1 MHPVGQS
8 ANSATTAD
16 QSPDPVSPTAFVSIA
31 NRGTVRRAVFVL
43 AMPVLGEELLNSFV
57 GIFDIW
63 LAGRIS
69 VAATAA
75 IGLGAYV
82 EWLISMLFM
91 LVGIGTTALVAR
103 FTGAVQRERANHYA
117 NQSMVLAVG
126 MGFAAFAFIYWIAPW
141 LGRVQNMSGE
151 TLDIIVRYLRIDATG
166 FVFTSLTLIG
176 AAALRGVGDMRT
188 PLKILT
194 VVNIVNMTVSYALV
208 FGTGPLPALG
218 TDGVAIGTV
227 AGRFVG
233 GVLTLLVLAH
243 GRSDLRL
250 TPAELRPRIESTRRI
265 LRIGLPAALDGATMW
280 TGHFIFLIIIANLG
294 DQQIAPI
301 YYAAHIIG
309 VRIEAFTYLPA
320 SAWSKATATVVGQA
334 LGARNRDRAVR
345 AGHEG
350 VLQCGILG
358 IGLTAF
364 YYFGAD
370 LIFRTMQSD
379 PIVWMVGIP
388 ALKMAAFFQIFLL
401 ASIIYIG
408 ALRGAGDTRYPLI
421 ITIVSVGLVR
431 LPLGYLLGITLGW
444 GLMGAWG
451 AMCIDMAVRG
461 SLAFTRFTRG
471 KWLTARV

>member
-16 QSPDPVSPTAFVSIA
+16 QSAVPVSATAFVSIA

-43 AMPVLGEELLNSFV
+43 AMPVLGEELLNSLV
-57 GIFDIW
+57 GIFDVW

-82 EWLISMLFM
+82 EWLITMLFM

-117 NQSMVLAVG
+117 NQSMALAAG
-126 MGFAAFAFIYWIAPW
+126 MGFAAFALIYTFAPW
-141 LGRVQNMSGE
+141 MGRLQNMSGE
-151 TLDIIVRYLRIDATG
+151 TLDIVVRYLRIDGTG
-166 FVFTSLTLIG
+166 HVFTSLTLVG

-194 VVNIVNMTVSYALV
+194 VVNIVNMLVSYGLV
-208 FGTGPLPALG
+208 FGAGPLPELG
-218 TDGVAIGTV
+218 TDGIAIGTV
-227 AGRFVG
+227 AARFVG
-233 GVLTLLVLAH
+233 GVLTLTVLGV
-243 GRSDLRL
+243 GRSNLRI
-250 TPAELRPRIESTRRI
+250 TAAALRPHIESARRI
-265 LRIGLPAALDGATMW
+265 LRIGLPAALDGAVMW
-280 TGHFIFLIIIANLG
+280 SGHFIFLIIIANLG
-294 DQQIAPI
+294 GQQIAPI
-301 YYAAHIIG
+301 WYAAHIIG

-320 SAWSKATATVVGQA
+320 GAWSKATATVVGQA
-334 LGARNRDRAVR
+334 LGAGNRQRAIR

-350 VLQCGILG
+350 VFQCGILG

-364 YYFGAD
+364 YYFGAEA
-370 LIFRTMQSD
+370 IFHTMQSD
-379 PIVWMVGIP
+379 AIVWMVGVP

-408 ALRGAGDTRYPLI
+408 ALRGAGDTRYPLA
-421 ITIVSVGLVR
+421 ITVVSVGLVR
-431 LPLGYLLGITLGW
+431 LPLGYFLGITLGW

-461 SLAFTRFTRG
+461 TLAFTRFTRG